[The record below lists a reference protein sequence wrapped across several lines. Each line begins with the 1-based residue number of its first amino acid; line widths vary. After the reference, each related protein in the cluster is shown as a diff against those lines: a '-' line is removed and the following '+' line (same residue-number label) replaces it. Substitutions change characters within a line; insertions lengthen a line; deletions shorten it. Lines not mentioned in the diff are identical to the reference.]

1 MLRKG
6 ERRRGISQE
15 FGTNI
20 YTLLTV
26 YKTDN
31 QQRPTVQ
38 HRELNSVFCNSYKGK
53 ESEKAM
59 NKYICVLNHFAEH
72 QKLAQHCKSIILQFL
87 KIVKKDFL
95 RKPLPPA
102 DLESGSVMESW
113 NKLCLFIKKTCLSSS
128 IDVPLGLG

>member
-59 NKYICVLNHFAEH
+59 NKYICVLNHFAAH
-72 QKLAQHCKSIILQFL
+72 QKLAQHCKSIILQFFKNRGRKESFPRIPPPSTLALHLISRDCTHPQPKPVTGWSCEMTIIVL
-87 KIVKKDFL
+87 K
-95 RKPLPPA
+95 
-102 DLESGSVMESW
+102 
-113 NKLCLFIKKTCLSSS
+113 
-128 IDVPLGLG
+128 